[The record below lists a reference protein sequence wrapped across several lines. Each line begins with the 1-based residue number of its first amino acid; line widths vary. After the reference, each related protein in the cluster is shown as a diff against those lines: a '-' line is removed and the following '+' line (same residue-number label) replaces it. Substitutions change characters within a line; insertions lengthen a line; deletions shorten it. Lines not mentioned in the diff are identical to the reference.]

1 MDRDKLNT
9 GFKSGCRK
17 GWSGFL
23 WVMKILV
30 PVSLLTTLLGWSG
43 LLPRIEFILRPAMN
57 LVSLPA
63 AAALPL
69 VISFFGGIYAGIGA
83 MTALDLTREQM
94 TLIAIF
100 MMIAHNLVQEGAI
113 QGRSGLHPLK
123 ATLFRLAA
131 AVVTVMIVARL
142 LGVSASEVTAPA
154 ASASVATPLLPVL
167 QKWLLSTLTFAAK
180 LFLIMMA
187 ILILMEIMK
196 AMGWIHPIVDFLSPL
211 LKLMG
216 LSRRVGLLWVTG
228 AVFGLSYGAAV
239 IVEEVKE
246 GHLTKEEIETLHL
259 SIGINHSVIED
270 PAVFMTLGLNFF
282 WVWFPRL
289 FAAILAVR
297 ILSFWSRRSRK
308 AV

>member
-1 MDRDKLNT
+1 MDRDKLHA

-30 PVSLLTTLLGWSG
+30 PVSLFTTLLGWSG
-43 LLPRIEFILRPAMN
+43 LLTRIEFILRPAMN

-69 VISFFGGIYAGIGA
+69 VVSFFGGIYAGIGA
-83 MTALDLTREQM
+83 MTALDLTRDQM

-100 MMIAHNLVQEGAI
+100 MMIAHNLVQEGAV

-142 LGVSASEVTAPA
+142 LGVSASGAAVHAVSAPA
-154 ASASVATPLLPVL
+154 AAPILPVL
-167 QKWLLSTLTFAAK
+167 QKWLLSTLVFSAK
-180 LFLIMMA
+180 LFFIMMV
-187 ILILMEIMK
+187 ILVLMEIMK

-239 IVEEVKE
+239 IVEEIKE

-297 ILSFWSRRSRK
+297 ILSFWSRWRSRT
-308 AV
+308 A